1 MTKLFL
7 SMFAAL
13 VLAATGASAQFVDLS
28 GRYRCV
34 QQCRDDQP
42 AFVAQNGRELNL
54 LNEAGEPSR
63 AWIDWPGHIWAHGFR
78 EGAIYSPDGMV
89 IQFDRGTVWQRELEP
104 EAAPARRARSKTAA
118 RGAPAAPP
126 AVRTAPSRRTDAP
139 AEPVTAPAPRAT
151 PSRRTGPPA
160 EPVAAPAPRAAPPAA
175 RKAAPAPRTA
185 AVPRTAFDGA
195 WSVVINTHS
204 GPCDPQYRFGVQ
216 IIDGNIVHEGGG
228 VANVQGEVAPN
239 GSVWVHVSAG
249 AQAASGQGRLARD
262 SGTGSWSG
270 QGSAG
275 SCVGSWQA
283 VRRG

>member
-1 MTKLFL
+1 MMWRAKKPLRSAEMTKLFL
-7 SMFAAL
+7 SMVAAL
-13 VLAATGASAQFVDLS
+13 VLAATGASAQLVDLS

-34 QQCRDDQP
+34 QQCRDEQP

-63 AWIDWPGHIWAHGFR
+63 AWIDWPGHIWVHRFQ
-78 EGAIYSPDGMV
+78 EGAVYSPDGMV

-104 EAAPARRARSKTAA
+104 EAAPARRTRSKTAA
-118 RGAPAAPP
+118 RGAPVAPRAAPP
-126 AVRTAPSRRTDAP
+126 RRTGAP
-139 AEPVTAPAPRAT
+139 AEAVAPPAPRAT
-151 PSRRTGPPA
+151 PLT
-160 EPVAAPAPRAAPPAA
+160 A

-185 AVPRTAFDGA
+185 AVPLTAFDGA

-216 IIDGNIVHEGGG
+216 IVDGNIIHDGGG

-249 AQAASGQGRLARD
+249 AQAASGQGRLTRD

-275 SCVGSWQA
+275 TCVGSWQA

>member
-1 MTKLFL
+1 M
-7 SMFAAL
+7 
-13 VLAATGASAQFVDLS
+13 
-28 GRYRCV
+28 
-34 QQCRDDQP
+34 QQCRDNQP

-78 EGAIYSPDGMV
+78 EGAVYSPDGMV

-104 EAAPARRARSKTAA
+104 EAAPARRTRSKTAA
-118 RGAPAAPP
+118 RGAPVAPP
-126 AVRTAPSRRTDAP
+126 ATP
-139 AEPVTAPAPRAT
+139 AT
-151 PSRRTGPPA
+151 PSRRTAAPA
-160 EPVAAPAPRAAPPAA
+160 EPVAAPAPRAAPSRRTAAPAETVAAPAPRATPSRRTAAPAEPVAAPAPRASPPAA

-185 AVPRTAFDGA
+185 AVPRAAFDGA

-204 GPCDPQYRFGVQ
+204 GPCDPQYRFGVH

-239 GSVWVHVSAG
+239 GSVWVHVSAAG
-249 AQAASGQGRLARD
+249 QAASGQGRLARN
-262 SGTGSWSG
+262 SGTGTWSG
-270 QGSAG
+270 QGSAA
-275 SCVGSWQA
+275 SCAGSWQA

>member
-1 MTKLFL
+1 MKKLVL
-7 SMFAAL
+7 GMLAAL
-13 VLAATGASAQFVDLS
+13 AAATAAPAQLLDLS

-34 QQCRDDQP
+34 QQCRADQP

-63 AWIDWPGHIWAHGFR
+63 AWIDWPGHIWAHSFN
-78 EGAIYSPDGMV
+78 EGANYSPDGAV
-89 IQFDRGTVWQRELEP
+89 IQFDRGTVWQRELESEVVP
-104 EAAPARRARSKTAA
+104 APRGRSKKAA

-126 AVRTAPSRRTDAP
+126 AVRTAPSPRTAARAAP
-139 AEPVTAPAPRAT
+139 AT
-151 PSRRTGPPA
+151 
-160 EPVAAPAPRAAPPAA
+160 PVAAPAPRPTSPAA
-175 RKAAPAPRTA
+175 RAGAPAPRA
-185 AVPRTAFDGA
+185 AALPRTVFDGA

-216 IIDGNIVHEGGG
+216 IVDGNIVHDGGG
-228 VANVQGEVAPN
+228 VANVQGEVASN

-249 AQAASGQGRLARD
+249 GQAASGQGRLARD
-262 SGTGSWSG
+262 SGTGTWSG

-275 SCVGSWQA
+275 TCGGSWQA